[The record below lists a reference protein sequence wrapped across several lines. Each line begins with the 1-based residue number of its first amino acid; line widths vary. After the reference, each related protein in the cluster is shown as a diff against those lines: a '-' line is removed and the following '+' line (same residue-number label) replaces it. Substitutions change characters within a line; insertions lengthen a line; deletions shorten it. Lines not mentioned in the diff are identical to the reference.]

1 MGYTEAVTQEA
12 RLSDTQRRLAARLAR
27 EKDLTCPDCGS
38 SGPVP
43 EGEVGKRPEGGAD
56 VAMRCPDCEG
66 ASEFAMVLSP
76 EEAEALGLHSLGE
89 DRGPT

>member
-1 MGYTEAVTQEA
+1 MGYTRTVTHEA
-12 RLSDTQRRLAARLAR
+12 RLSDTQRRLAARIAG

-43 EGEVGKRPEGGAD
+43 EDAARTRPDGGAD

-66 ASEFAMVLSP
+66 GAEIALVLSP
-76 EEAEALGLHSLGE
+76 EEAKALGLHSLG
-89 DRGPT
+89 DD